1 MSGTLH
7 SLRSAHRRV
16 YGIGLVLCLGTPSLI
31 AALLLSGAVPP
42 GQQTPVGV
50 LQQVGYLFTGLVFL
64 AGAWVWGRSGR
75 MVREFPALAEARRLT
90 VLVRESLLYALVFET
105 SSVAGLV
112 YWLLVGAHAGRHV
125 WGFLLL
131 TPLLF
136 LALVPRFDRW
146 AKGLED

>member
-1 MSGTLH
+1 MNGKLA
-7 SLRSAHRRV
+7 SLRSAHRRA

-31 AALLLSGAVPP
+31 AALLLTGVVPP
-42 GQQTPVGV
+42 GHQAPVGT

-75 MVREFPALAEARRLT
+75 MVREFPALAETRRT
-90 VLVRESLLYALVFET
+90 VVLVRESLLYAVVFET
-105 SSVAGLV
+105 SSIAGLI
-112 YWLLVGAHAGRHV
+112 YWLLVGAQSGRHV